1 MFEHCSWKAI
11 LIMNNKQILGRLY
24 NDYTKKFLSKIII
37 AAFFS
42 ILVAGSTSSIAWL
55 LDPAI
60 KKIFI
65 EKNQT
70 LIFIIPILI
79 IVAFTTKGIS
89 LYIAKT
95 TMIGVGEEVKKM
107 LQEDML
113 KSFIQADTQFIENKH
128 TGKYISNL
136 TFDVS
141 MITNLLTNSL
151 LNLFKDGLTLIGLLF
166 VMFYQNW
173 KLALVAMIMIPL
185 ASVMARSLGKRIRK
199 VTTEAAEKS
208 GLLTTYLI
216 EIFKNHKLIKI
227 FQTEEYEN
235 NRAKKYIDELKEK
248 SKKIAIIFV
257 RATPIM
263 ETLTGIMIAILIF
276 YSGKLIL
283 NNEIDISSFFSFL
296 AAMMLAYQPVR
307 SLATLNIGV
316 NQGIAA
322 AKRILPIVDNE
333 NKITDKNDDKALQ
346 LSKGTIEFKEV
357 SFKYNKNTQGPILK
371 SVNLTIEGGKMT
383 ALVGHSGAGKS
394 TIMNLI
400 PRFYDR
406 IDGDIIV
413 DGSSIYKAKIKS
425 LRKNISLV
433 SQDTTLFDDTIKNN
447 IAYANQNVKEQ
458 DIFEAAKLS
467 FAEEFINKLPDRY
480 DTIIGENG
488 VRLSGG
494 EKQRLSIARAM
505 LKDSKIILLDEAT
518 SSLDAET
525 ENKIQKA
532 INFLIKDRTTLVI
545 AHRLSTILNSDKIY
559 VVDNG
564 SIVDEGKHDELI
576 KNSKIYKNFY
586 EKQLRKD

>member
-1 MFEHCSWKAI
+1 MVEHCSWKAI

-42 ILVAGSTSSIAWL
+42 ILIAGSTSSIAWL

-199 VTTEAAEKS
+199 VTTEATEKS

-406 IDGDIIV
+406 IDGDIII